1 MEVSCG
7 FHIREHL
14 EDADQRLVT
23 ESATVVCSTIPSDVY
38 FGSSGSLL
46 PGIEARIV
54 TPEGEEVTKFDT
66 PGELWVKGPAIT
78 LGYLN
83 NQKATEETFVD
94 GYLRTGDEAVIR
106 KHPKSG
112 HEHIFIVDR
121 LKELI
126 KVNVRVADKK
136 VLNAC

>member
-1 MEVSCG
+1 
-7 FHIREHL
+7 
-14 EDADQRLVT
+14 
-23 ESATVVCSTIPSDVY
+23 
-38 FGSSGSLL
+38 
-46 PGIEARIV
+46 
-54 TPEGEEVTKFDT
+54 VTKFDT
-66 PGELWVKGPAIT
+66 PGELWVKGPAVT

-112 HEHIFIVDR
+112 HEHVFIVDR

-126 KVNVRVADKK
+126 KVNVGVAG
-136 VLNAC
+136 VEMLNVC